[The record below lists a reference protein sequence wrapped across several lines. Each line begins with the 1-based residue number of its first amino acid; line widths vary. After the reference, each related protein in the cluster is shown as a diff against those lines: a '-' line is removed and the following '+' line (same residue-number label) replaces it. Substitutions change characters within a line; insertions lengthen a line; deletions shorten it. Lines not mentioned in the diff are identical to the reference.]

1 MTDDILTRAEKACE
15 GVTEGP
21 WEVDPGNDFSAYHD
35 VGGPGGLWVA
45 QTKHA
50 AHDAAFIAA
59 SRQLLPDLAAA
70 LAAERAEHAQA
81 VEDWGANDE
90 QMLAENDR
98 LATEVERLRA
108 AVERVRAVAEAWRYK
123 GEFGWGPWQAGEG
136 PDHEGYILDQAA
148 YRILAALDEPG
159 GQ

>member
-1 MTDDILTRAEKACE
+1 MPDDDILTRAEKACE

-59 SRQLLPDLAAA
+59 ARTLMPELIAA
-70 LAAERAEHAQA
+70 LAAERAE
-81 VEDWGANDE
+81 
-90 QMLAENDR
+90 
-98 LATEVERLRA
+98 TTRLRA

-148 YRILAALDEPG
+148 YRILAALDAPG
-159 GQ
+159 GEQ